1 MLLEIGHEQGVIEED
16 ESELVSSA
24 LAFDDTSVADIFTPR
39 VDIVAVSVNDAVPAL
54 IRAIA
59 REGYSRMPVTRGS
72 IDDIVGVLHTR
83 DVLLAASQ
91 GEAFDLEAALHPVH
105 VVPENKKLNELL
117 REFQERETQMAIVRD
132 EYGGTAGLVTLE
144 DVLEQIVGEI
154 RDESDE
160 ERTPIQPFAGGLAV
174 LDSMATVE
182 DVNDTLDLMLP
193 IDGYQT
199 IGGLVLQLLGQRAR
213 LGDRVEVAGVR
224 ITVRAIKGN
233 RIKQLLLERL
243 SAPQGSAASA

>member
-1 MLLEIGHEQGVIEED
+1 
-16 ESELVSSA
+16 
-24 LAFDDTSVADIFTPR
+24 
-39 VDIVAVSVNDAVPAL
+39 
-54 IRAIA
+54 
-59 REGYSRMPVTRGS
+59 
-72 IDDIVGVLHTR
+72 
-83 DVLLAASQ
+83 
-91 GEAFDLEAALHPVH
+91 
-105 VVPENKKLNELL
+105 VPENKKLNELL
-117 REFQERETQMAIVRD
+117 REFQERETQLAVVLD
-132 EYGGTAGLVTLE
+132 EYGGTAGIVTLE

-160 ERTPIQPFAGGLAV
+160 ERAQIQPFAGGLAV
-174 LDSMATVE
+174 LDSMASIE
-182 DVNDTLDLMLP
+182 EVNETLDLTLP

-243 SAPQGSAASA
+243 GLARGAAAIV